1 MCKGRDQDFSYWP
14 SGCYRCHCQARNGR
28 DQDHVILI
36 MVSLTE
42 HEGASFCCRQTR
54 IVVEGWTQTGF
65 IEKLRP
71 ILQVG
76 DKKRRHKSNEHPFG
90 MWCLWPSCF
99 RHFCRKRIEEQF
111 PCPGA
116 SFLNIDLRVDHSQ
129 LLHLRVKPFTTPV
142 YILASENLQR
152 VQSLCRKT
160 TRNCL
165 RELTSPFASCLR
177 NWPLETIKKK
187 LLLCLRIRTFYLILR
202 FFILYSSSV
211 FQLWSVHFQMQT
223 FWIFRLS
230 GHPGRFSFL
239 GLWVS

>member
-1 MCKGRDQDFSYWP
+1 M
-14 SGCYRCHCQARNGR
+14 
-28 DQDHVILI
+28 LI
-36 MVSLTE
+36 PSLTQTLLPRRAGDFPQSPRRQRLPIRLKCAFCVWSGFFSFVFS
-42 HEGASFCCRQTR
+42 GARPLRIPRSFA
-54 IVVEGWTQTGF
+54 
-65 IEKLRP
+65 
-71 ILQVG
+71 
-76 DKKRRHKSNEHPFG
+76 
-90 MWCLWPSCF
+90 
-99 RHFCRKRIEEQF
+99 
-111 PCPGA
+111 GA